1 MTSYGLSVSYE
12 NESWQTKGL
21 TVRLSLFSALKAAN
35 PEKII
40 TITKEGRPDKKVPIK
55 DLTLN

>member
-1 MTSYGLSVSYE
+1 MTSYGLSVLYE

-21 TVRLSLFSALKAAN
+21 TVRLSLFGVLKAAN

-40 TITKEGRPDKKVPIK
+40 TIIKEGRPDKKVPIK
-55 DLTLN
+55 DLALN